1 VTEPL
6 EPQPRPVSYPL
17 PLHQPVATWILLA
30 LIGLVFA
37 VETAL
42 GGSTDRDVLIRL
54 GAKVTPLLVDGQYWR
69 LLTSMF
75 LHIGLAHLFFNGY
88 ALLVVGTEI
97 ERLIGWGRFAAIY
110 FLSGLLGSLAS
121 FAFSVNLA
129 AGASGAIF
137 GVIGALGAY
146 FFLHRERLGSWGRA
160 RLGNIIFVIVLNLFW
175 GFTQPGIDNY
185 AHLGGLISGAGLG
198 WALAPRYEF
207 DPFNRRVI
215 DRNNLRRYW
224 PALVLAVALL
234 VEGTALAAHA
244 QRDNPQVHL
253 QRAQQAI
260 ESQFWAEAA
269 SELEQAL
276 DLDPSL
282 ANAAVYV
289 NLGLAYSHLNDPA
302 REAEA
307 YEQALA
313 LDPSLA
319 DASIYFQ
326 LGLAYNY
333 LDKPDQ
339 AAAVYEQALALEPD
353 LSPAHW
359 NLALSYM
366 ELHRY
371 ADARDQFQA
380 FLELNPDQAAE
391 VQPYLD
397 ELQRFLP

>member
-1 VTEPL
+1 MTEPF
-6 EPQPRPVSYPL
+6 EPQTRPVSYPL
-17 PLHQPVATWILLA
+17 PLSRPVVTWILLA
-30 LIGLVFA
+30 LIVVMFA

-42 GGSTDRDVLIRL
+42 GGSTDSDVLIRL
-54 GAKVTPLLVDGQYWR
+54 GAKVTPLIADGEYWR

-88 ALLVVGTEI
+88 ALAAVGTEL
-97 ERLIGWGRFAAIY
+97 ERLVGPGRFVAIY

-121 FAFSVNLA
+121 FAFSASLA

-160 RLGNIIFVIVLNLFW
+160 RLGNIVFLIALNLFW

-185 AHLGGLISGAGLG
+185 AHLGGLLSGAGLG

-207 DPFNRRVI
+207 DPFNRRVT
-215 DRNNLRRYW
+215 DRNSLKRYW
-224 PALVLAVALL
+224 LAPILAVALL
-234 VEGTALAAHA
+234 VEGTALVADA
-244 QRDNPQVHL
+244 QRDSPQSHL
-253 QRAQQAI
+253 WRGQQAI
-260 ESQFWAEAA
+260 ENEAWAEAV

-276 DLDPSL
+276 ALAPSL
-282 ANAAVYV
+282 ANA
-289 NLGLAYSHLNDPA
+289 
-302 REAEA
+302 
-307 YEQALA
+307 
-313 LDPSLA
+313 
-319 DASIYFQ
+319 SIYFR

-333 LDKPDQ
+333 LDQPAQ
-339 AAAVYEQALALEPD
+339 AATAYEQALELEPD
-353 LSPAHW
+353 LSPAYW

-366 ELHRY
+366 ELRRY
-371 ADARDQFQA
+371 ADARAQFEA